1 MVTADKKESK
11 FVSVVVY
18 LHNDSRHIVPFFDT
32 VLGMFRDNFE
42 KYEIICVNDA
52 STDDSVKILKDYFEK
67 GEETGKNGLSA
78 MSQETVESA
87 EAAGKGNKNGR
98 ETLWNGSMINI
109 IHMSYFQGLEA
120 SMNAGR
126 DMAIGDFV
134 YEFDDINP
142 DYPPELIRDVYD
154 RMLSGYDIVA
164 ASCKGKIKL
173 TSRLFYLFYN
183 LTSSSRNKI
192 GQETFRI
199 LSRRAINRV
208 MSMGQYIPYRKAVY
222 VNCGL
227 KTDTVYYESRSSVGR
242 HKSKTDGNERMS
254 LAIDSFI
261 YFTNVLERL
270 SLVVSGAFLLFTL
283 GVAVYIACSF
293 FSANKPVEGWLSTM
307 GFLSLGFFGVFSL
320 LTFILKYLSV
330 MLSLIFK
337 HQRYLIEGVEKISKQ

>member
-283 GVAVYIACSF
+283 GVAVYIAGSF
-293 FSANKPVEGWLSTM
+293 FSQQAGGRLAFDYGLFIAWLFWGIQPADLYFEIS
-307 GFLSLGFFGVFSL
+307 FGDA
-320 LTFILKYLSV
+320 
-330 MLSLIFK
+330 
-337 HQRYLIEGVEKISKQ
+337 